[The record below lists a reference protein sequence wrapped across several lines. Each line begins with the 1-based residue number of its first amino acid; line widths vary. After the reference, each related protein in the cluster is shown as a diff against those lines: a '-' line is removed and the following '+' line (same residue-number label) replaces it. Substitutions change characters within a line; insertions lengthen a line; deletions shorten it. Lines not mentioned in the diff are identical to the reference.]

1 MGQLHKINVI
11 LVSAFEINYLELI
24 TTTNYPD
31 TSGKE
36 CLNKYT
42 EEKTDNKINVLL
54 LDYRLDDM
62 TGNYVVC
69 KIGELNSINTIL
81 IMHMN

>member
-1 MGQLHKINVI
+1 MSSLTPYQG
-11 LVSAFEINYLELI
+11 
-24 TTTNYPD
+24 YPG

-81 IMHMN
+81 IMHTN